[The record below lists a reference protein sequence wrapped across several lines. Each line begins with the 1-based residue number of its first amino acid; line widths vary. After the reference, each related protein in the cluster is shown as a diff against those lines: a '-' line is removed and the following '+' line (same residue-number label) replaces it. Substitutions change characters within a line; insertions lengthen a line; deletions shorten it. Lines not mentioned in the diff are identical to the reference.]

1 MELILASNSPRRTQ
15 ILTLAQIK
23 HQVIPSTCQEIIP
36 QGLALFEVVEHL
48 SYQKALDVAKHH
60 PNAIVLGADT
70 VVAIEGRILGKPHHE
85 KEAIWML
92 QNLSGKTHQV
102 VTGIT
107 MMYQGKVKTFHEVT
121 EVEVVELTMEQILT
135 YIQEENVYDKAGSY
149 AIQGSFCKYISKM
162 NGDYY
167 NVVGLPI
174 CRVYQELKEFEHE
187 IQ

>member
-1 MELILASNSPRRTQ
+1 MSLILASNSPRRTE
-15 ILTLAQIK
+15 ILTLAKIK

-36 QGLALFEVVEHL
+36 QGLSLFEVVEHL
-48 SYQKALDVAKHH
+48 SYQKASDVAKHH

-70 VVAIEGRILGKPHHE
+70 VVAIDDKILGKPHNE
-85 KEAIWML
+85 QEAIWML
-92 QNLSGKTHQV
+92 QSLSGKTHQV

-107 MMYQGKVKTFHEVT
+107 MMYQDKVKTFHEVT
-121 EVEVVELTMEQILT
+121 EVEVVELTIDQILH

-149 AIQGSFCKYISKM
+149 AIQGSFCRYISKIT
-162 NGDYY
+162 GDYY

-174 CRVYQELKEFEHE
+174 CRIYQVLKEFEHE